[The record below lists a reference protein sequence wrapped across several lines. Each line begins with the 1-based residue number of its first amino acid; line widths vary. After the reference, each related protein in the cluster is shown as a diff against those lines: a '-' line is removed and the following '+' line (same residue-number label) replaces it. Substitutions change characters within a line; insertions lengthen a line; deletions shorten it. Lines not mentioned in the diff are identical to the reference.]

1 MGRLRGR
8 HRPSC
13 NDRSRPPRHRRQGRV
28 HQRHDGTSTSRAF
41 YPESRLLWRISP
53 RLANVYLHRLDIE
66 ATKAGLRFVRYADD
80 FIVTANRRWKAR
92 RADQM
97 IRELVA
103 DIGLSFNEDK
113 SGVRNL
119 QRDEV

>member
-1 MGRLRGR
+1 M
-8 HRPSC
+8 
-13 NDRSRPPRHRRQGRV
+13 
-28 HQRHDGTSTSRAF
+28 
-41 YPESRLLWRISP
+41 
-53 RLANVYLHRLDIE
+53 
-66 ATKAGLRFVRYADD
+66 RYADD